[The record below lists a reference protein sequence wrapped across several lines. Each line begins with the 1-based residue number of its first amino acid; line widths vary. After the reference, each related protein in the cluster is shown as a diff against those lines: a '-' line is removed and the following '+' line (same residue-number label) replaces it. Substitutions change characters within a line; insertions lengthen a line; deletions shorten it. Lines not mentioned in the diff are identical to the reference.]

1 MPRGNQLARQWQ
13 LLQLIDSP
21 AGIAVDD
28 AAGKLDCTVRTIWR
42 DLQVLQKAGFPL
54 YDDKGADGRRSLWKL
69 EEQFTL
75 GLPVKLSLAE
85 TAALVMSRDLLRP
98 AVAGALGTAVTS
110 AFDKIGRVLS
120 RDALRLLDQM
130 RETIGVRA
138 VGAKLQAP
146 AAEHVALIQKAL
158 LDRRRLDM
166 RYYSMSRDEENRR
179 QVDPYHL
186 TVFDSGFYLVGYCHW
201 RKTERIF
208 AVERIR
214 ELKML
219 STRFAMRPGFNG
231 EEYLKHAWG
240 IIKGEIVPV
249 KVIFSRSVARY
260 IRDRLWHPSQKLLEL
275 PDGRLELTLR
285 VADTLEVRRWILGH
299 GPDAEVVEP
308 AALRETLREQARALA
323 ERLAPRRHPLAEL
336 ASPYE
341 SRPERR
347 RAKSRLTS

>member
-1 MPRGNQLARQWQ
+1 MIQH
-13 LLQLIDSP
+13 P

-28 AAGKLDCTVRTIWR
+28 AARKLGCTVRTIWR
-42 DLQVLQKAGFPL
+42 DLDVLQKAGFPL

-98 AVAGALGTAVTS
+98 AGAGALDASVTS

-138 VGAKLQAP
+138 IGAKLQAP

-158 LDRRRLDM
+158 LDRRCLDM
-166 RYYSMSRDEENRR
+166 RYYSMSRDEENQR
-179 QVDPYHL
+179 QVNPYHL
-186 TVFDSGFYLVGYCHW
+186 TVFDGGFYLVGYCHL

-219 STRFAMRPGFNG
+219 AMHFKVRPGFNA

-240 IIKGEIVPV
+240 IVKGDVATV
-249 KVIFSRSVARY
+249 RAIFSGSIARY
-260 IRDRLWHPSQKLLEL
+260 VRDRLWHPSQKLRDL
-275 PDGRLELTLR
+275 PDGRLEMTLR
-285 VADTLEVRRWILGH
+285 VADTLEVRRWILGL
-299 GPDAEVVEP
+299 GPWAEVMEP
-308 AALRETLREQARALA
+308 LSLRETLYREAEALA
-323 ERLAPRRHPLAEL
+323 RKLAPRRMPLARAGSRE
-336 ASPYE
+336 SPR
-341 SRPERR
+341 SGKVRR
-347 RAKSRLTS
+347 SD

>member
-13 LLQLIDSP
+13 LLQLIDQP

-28 AAGKLDCTVRTIWR
+28 AARKLDCTVRTIWR
-42 DLQVLQKAGFPL
+42 DLSALQKAGFPL

-85 TAALVMSRDLLRP
+85 TAALVMSRDLMRP
-98 AVAGALGTAVTS
+98 AGAGALGAAVSS

-158 LDRRRLDM
+158 IERRRLDM
-166 RYYSMSRDEENRR
+166 RYYSMSRDEENHR

-186 TVFDSGFYLVGYCHW
+186 TVFDGGFYLVGFCHL

-208 AVERIR
+208 AVDRIR
-214 ELKML
+214 ELQVL
-219 STRFAMRPGFNG
+219 ALRFDVRPWFNA
-231 EEYLKHAWG
+231 EEYLKHTWG

-249 KVIFSRSVARY
+249 KVIFTRSVARY
-260 IRDRLWHPSQKLLEL
+260 IRDRVWHPTQRFLDLA
-275 PDGRLELTLR
+275 DGRLEMTLR
-285 VADTLEVRRWILGH
+285 VADTLEVRRWILGY

-308 AALRETLREQARALA
+308 ASLRDALQQQAAKLA
-323 ERLAPRRHPLAEL
+323 ERLVPL
-336 ASPYE
+336 
-341 SRPERR
+341 
-347 RAKSRLTS
+347 RALSTHARGRSADRSARLSK